1 MEQGYDMIICHEG
14 IFWGSDREILARME
28 RADTPDKACPVAEI
42 QPAWDAKRIKWE
54 KAWQKK
60 RFIEES
66 GLVVLRIHDVWDRKP
81 DTGIPW
87 AWAQYLGLGHA
98 PILIG
103 SADRNQHRYDIQP
116 MTLDALVLKLAQ
128 KTALLGE
135 PILQVFGDPNSM
147 VSRIGIGTGCGTNI
161 FHFVE
166 MGCDTALVCD
176 DHWTSRCFADIAF
189 AIDIGYPVIRVNHG
203 TSEEPGMLSLTAHL
217 ARVFPD
223 LRVQHLPHGCCF
235 RLVGTTNNTANN
247 K

>member
-1 MEQGYDMIICHEG
+1 MYGMK
-14 IFWGSDREILARME
+14 
-28 RADTPDKACPVAEI
+28 T
-42 QPAWDAKRIKWE
+42 
-54 KAWQKK
+54 
-60 RFIEES
+60 
-66 GLVVLRIHDVWDRKP
+66 
-81 DTGIPW
+81 DTGIPGMGPVP
-87 AWAQYLGLGHA
+87 GLGR
-98 PILIG
+98 
-103 SADRNQHRYDIQP
+103 ADSGDRGRALSVSIQP

-217 ARVFPD
+217 ARYFQIPCTASS
-223 LRVQHLPHGCCF
+223 HGCC
-235 RLVGTTNNTANN
+235 LGW
-247 K
+247 